1 MSSGGGVIG
10 DDIGDVMG
18 GYLGGSVEVGE
29 VAGGGSDL
37 RLDPAEE
44 LQELASRREVQPEL
58 DLLSLHPGDA
68 LRVDKSVAGIWE
80 VLICLLEG
88 VIVP

>member
-1 MSSGGGVIG
+1 MSRGGGVIG
-10 DDIGDVMG
+10 DDIGEVIG
-18 GYLGGSVEVGE
+18 GDIGGSVEVGE
-29 VAGGGSDL
+29 VAGGSDL

-44 LQELASRREVQPEL
+44 LQELASHREVQPEL
-58 DLLSLHPGDA
+58 DLLSLHHGDA

-80 VLICLLEG
+80 VLSCLLKD